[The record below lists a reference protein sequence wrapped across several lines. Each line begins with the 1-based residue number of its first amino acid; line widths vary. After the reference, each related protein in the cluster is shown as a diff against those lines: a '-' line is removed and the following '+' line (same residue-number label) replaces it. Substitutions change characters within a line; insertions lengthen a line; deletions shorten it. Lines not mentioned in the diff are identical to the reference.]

1 MPEKDQ
7 TPLDNG
13 SATTPAVADP
23 TTPPA
28 DAIPTPQPKKGKDA
42 KTRIMIPSQTGPG
55 GSDDVFLSVNG
66 RDYLIKRDAEV
77 EVPPAVLEA
86 LKHAVIT
93 DYVTDA
99 DGRIVRERQVPRFP
113 FQVLS

>member
-1 MPEKDQ
+1 MPEIDK
-7 TPLDNG
+7 TPSPNEPDT
-13 SATTPAVADP
+13 APPTEPAAQ
-23 TTPPA
+23 
-28 DAIPTPQPKKGKDA
+28 QPGKKAGTNA
-42 KTRIMIPSQTGPG
+42 KTRLMIPSQTGPG

>member
-1 MPEKDQ
+1 MPEKDK
-7 TPLDNG
+7 TPLDIG
-13 SATTPAVADP
+13 SATPPTDVDP
-23 TTPPA
+23 TTLLAGANPPA
-28 DAIPTPQPKKGKDA
+28 QPKKGKAA

-77 EVPPAVLEA
+77 DVPPAVLEA

-113 FQVLS
+113 FQVL

>member
-1 MPEKDQ
+1 MPEI
-7 TPLDNG
+7 
-13 SATTPAVADP
+13 V
-23 TTPPA
+23 TPPVTT
-28 DAIPTPQPKKGKDA
+28 DPSTVTPTDPAAQQPGKKPGKDA
-42 KTRIMIPSQTGPG
+42 KTRLMIPSQTGPG

>member
-1 MPEKDQ
+1 MPEIDK
-7 TPLDNG
+7 TPSPDEPT
-13 SATTPAVADP
+13 ATPTEPA
-23 TTPPA
+23 TQ
-28 DAIPTPQPKKGKDA
+28 QPGKKSGRDA
-42 KTRIMIPSQTGPG
+42 KTRLMIPSQTGPG

>member
-1 MPEKDQ
+1 MPKIE
-7 TPLDNG
+7 
-13 SATTPAVADP
+13 
-23 TTPPA
+23 TPPVTQP
-28 DAIPTPQPKKGKDA
+28 DHTPVATPDPAANSSPDPKSSEASGKQA
-42 KTRIMIPSQTGPG
+42 KTRLMIPSQTGPG

-77 EVPPAVLEA
+77 EVPPSVLEA

-113 FQVLS
+113 FQVL

>member
-1 MPEKDQ
+1 MPEIDK
-7 TPLDNG
+7 TPSPTEQDT
-13 SATTPAVADP
+13 ATPTEPAAQ
-23 TTPPA
+23 
-28 DAIPTPQPKKGKDA
+28 QPGKKAGKDA
-42 KTRIMIPSQTGPG
+42 KTRLMIPSQTGPG

-113 FQVLS
+113 FQVL